1 MLPND
6 NKAVFYSQRHMQ
18 ALHTQA
24 CKYSLARELLNMKL
38 LGEAP
43 WKLKDI
49 NYLAKSPHLKGER
62 ELSES
67 HYLVVTAWWYEDHVC
82 VCSVIYLLI
91 SCKWP
96 YSFFCSAS
104 LQHSETSLG
113 SVSRAVLRAS
123 GKSRWLQSL
132 PYTLNLGFRTQWQEL
147 RKKAIYRHISGWDS
161 RSIVQGLLLCLSLAS
176 GVHHLVEL

>member
-1 MLPND
+1 MLTSLGAEPPRRTTERKTTRDFTPIVCTTDRFPWPND
-6 NKAVFYSQRHMQ
+6 NKAVFYSQCHMQ

-24 CKYSLARELLNMKL
+24 CKFSLACALFNMKL

-49 NYLAKSPHLKGER
+49 NYLAKSPHLKGKR
-62 ELSES
+62 ALSES

-104 LQHSETSLG
+104 LQPSETSLG

-123 GKSRWLQSL
+123 GKSCWLQSL
-132 PYTLNLGFRTQWQEL
+132 PYILNLGFRTQ
-147 RKKAIYRHISGWDS
+147 
-161 RSIVQGLLLCLSLAS
+161 
-176 GVHHLVEL
+176 